1 MAVEEPMTRAA
12 AARVLGACVLVA
24 LIAALIFLPRIHP
37 ATAVATKGTSA
48 PTTEPP
54 ASTTTVAPPS
64 TEGATTTTQ
73 PGTSTEAANAST
85 SSTIE
90 VVPMPAGLASLL
102 LFPDLSSMITV
113 PVDPEAAPT
122 PEDVQL
128 AIMTAWPPELRD
140 TATTIADCESGL
152 NPLAAHVN
160 PNLSID
166 YGLFQLNDGINGVHS
181 TLGGLGGTPELALD
195 LNWNAQHAYTLF
207 LQRGWEP
214 WSCAKAFG
222 LLLTAPEP
230 GRYPL
235 PPFDDVPTTTTE
247 PPTTTTTWPLD
258 TDPPPPS
265 TVPKT
270 TTTIP
275 VDTEPLPGQWSRG

>member
-24 LIAALIFLPRIHP
+24 LIAAFIFVPRTHP
-37 ATAVATKGTSA
+37 ATAVATSGTTSS
-48 PTTEPP
+48 TT
-54 ASTTTVAPPS
+54 ASTTTTVAPTT
-64 TEGATTTTQ
+64 TEAATTSVIPLTTSSATTT
-73 PGTSTEAANAST
+73 STTTIDLVPIPAA
-85 SSTIE
+85 
-90 VVPMPAGLASLL
+90 LASLL
-102 LFPDLSSMITV
+102 LFPDLSSLITV
-113 PVDPEAAPT
+113 PVDPKAPPT
-122 PEDVQL
+122 PDDIKL

-140 TATTIADCESGL
+140 TATTIATCESGL

-166 YGLFQLNDGINGVHS
+166 YGLFQINDGINGVHS
-181 TLGGLGGTPELALD
+181 TLAGLGGTPELALD

-235 PPFDDVPTTTTE
+235 PPFDDVPTTTTI

-265 TVPKT
+265 TVPRT

-275 VDTEPLPGQWSRG
+275 VDTEPPPGQWSRG

>member
-1 MAVEEPMTRAA
+1 MAVEESMTRAA
-12 AARVLGACVLVA
+12 AARVLGACALVA
-24 LIAALIFLPRIHP
+24 LIAAFIFVPRTHP
-37 ATAVATKGTSA
+37 ATAVATKDTTSPTTADTA
-48 PTTEPP
+48 PTTTDVP
-54 ASTTTVAPPS
+54 TTTGGAGTTTIPLS
-64 TEGATTTTQ
+64 TEAATTTTSV
-73 PGTSTEAANAST
+73 TFDF
-85 SSTIE
+85 
-90 VVPMPAGLASLL
+90 VPMPAGLASLL
-102 LFPDLSSMITV
+102 LFPDLSSLVTI

-122 PEDVQL
+122 PEDIQL

-140 TATTIADCESGL
+140 TATIVADCESGL

-214 WSCAKAFG
+214 WSCAKALG
-222 LLLTAPEP
+222 LLLTPPEP

-265 TVPKT
+265 TVPRT

>member
-1 MAVEEPMTRAA
+1 MTRAA
-12 AARVLGACVLVA
+12 AARVLGAFALVA
-24 LIAALIFLPRIHP
+24 LIAAFIFVPRNHP
-37 ATAVATKGTSA
+37 ATAIATRGTAA
-48 PTTEPP
+48 PTTEAPT
-54 ASTTTVAPPS
+54 STTTAAPTS
-64 TEGATTTTQ
+64 TDGATTTTRFA
-73 PGTSTEAANAST
+73 TTDITTST
-85 SSTIE
+85 SSSIDFMIDF
-90 VVPMPAGLASLL
+90 VPMPNGLASLL
-102 LFPDLSSMITV
+102 LFPDFSSMITV
-113 PVDPEAAPT
+113 PLDPDAAPT

-140 TATTIADCESGL
+140 TATTVADCESGL

-214 WSCAKAFG
+214 WSCAKALG
-222 LLLTAPEP
+222 LLLTPPEP

-235 PPFDDVPTTTTE
+235 PPFDDVPTTTTL

-275 VDTEPLPGQWSRG
+275 VDYEPPPGQWSRG

>member
-1 MAVEEPMTRAA
+1 MAVEESMTRAA
-12 AARVLGACVLVA
+12 VARVLGACVLVA
-24 LIAALIFLPRIHP
+24 FIAALIFIPRTHP
-37 ATAVATKGTSA
+37 ATAVATSGTTSSTTA
-48 PTTEPP
+48 P
-54 ASTTTVAPPS
+54 TTTVAPTT
-64 TEGATTTTQ
+64 TEGATTTIP
-73 PGTSTEAANAST
+73 PGTTTAPAATTS

-90 VVPMPAGLASLL
+90 LVPMPAGLASLL

-122 PEDVQL
+122 PEDIKL

-207 LQRGWEP
+207 LERGWEP

-235 PPFDDVPTTTTE
+235 
-247 PPTTTTTWPLD
+247 
-258 TDPPPPS
+258 
-265 TVPKT
+265 
-270 TTTIP
+270 
-275 VDTEPLPGQWSRG
+275 

>member
-1 MAVEEPMTRAA
+1 MAVEEAMTRAA

-24 LIAALIFLPRIHP
+24 LVAAFIFVPRSHP
-37 ATAVATKGTSA
+37 ATAVATRDTTS
-48 PTTEPP
+48 PTT
-54 ASTTTVAPPS
+54 ASTTTVAPPT
-64 TEGATTTTQ
+64 TEAVTTTTRFATTTAAT
-73 PGTSTEAANAST
+73 TSAT

-90 VVPMPAGLASLL
+90 FGPMPAGLASLL

-113 PVDPEAAPT
+113 PLDPKAAPT
-122 PEDVQL
+122 PDDIKL

-166 YGLFQLNDGINGVHS
+166 YGLFQINDGINGVHS

-214 WSCAKAFG
+214 WSCAKALG
-222 LLLTAPEP
+222 LLLTPPEP

-235 PPFDDVPTTTTE
+235 PPFDDVPTTTTL

-265 TVPKT
+265 TVPRT

-275 VDTEPLPGQWSRG
+275 IDTEPAPGQWSRG

>member
-1 MAVEEPMTRAA
+1 MAVEEPMTRVA
-12 AARVLGACVLVA
+12 AARVLAACVLVA
-24 LIAALIFLPRIHP
+24 LIAAIIFLPRTHP
-37 ATAVATKGTSA
+37 ATAIATRDTVS
-48 PTTEPP
+48 PTTAP
-54 ASTTTVAPPS
+54 TTTVALPS

-73 PGTSTEAANAST
+73 LGTSTEAATTST

-90 VVPMPAGLASLL
+90 VLPMPAGLASLL

-113 PVDPEAAPT
+113 PVNPEAAPT
-122 PEDVQL
+122 PEDIQL

-140 TATTIADCESGL
+140 TATTIAQCESGL

-166 YGLFQLNDGINGVHS
+166 YGLFQLNDGISGVHS
-181 TLGGLGGTPELALD
+181 TLAGLGGTPELALD